1 MRAIVGIAIL
11 LLVLAWVGW
20 VQFSSP
26 EGDPTMRVD
35 TDRVRQDTAV
45 IVEKSKQVI
54 DETAEKV
61 DASLDTEPHDD
72 DTESLETEQ

>member
-1 MRAIVGIAIL
+1 MRAIIGIGIL

-26 EGDPTMRVD
+26 DGDPTIRVD
-35 TDRVRQDTAV
+35 ADKVRQDTSV
-45 IVEKSKQVI
+45 IVEKSKQVL

-61 DASLDTEPHDD
+61 DASLDTEPHEP
-72 DTESLETEQ
+72 DTDPLDAEQ

>member
-1 MRAIVGIAIL
+1 MRAIIGVAVL

-26 EGDPTMRVD
+26 DGDPTMRVD
-35 TDRVRQDTAV
+35 ADKVRQDSAV
-45 IVEKSKQVI
+45 MVEKSKQVL

-61 DASLDTEPHDD
+61 DASLDTEP
-72 DTESLETEQ
+72 LETEQ